1 MRKQIIGLLAGV
13 TLLAMGAAVGS
24 AADAD
29 VSQPVQ
35 SAQPSA
41 SPTQTASPDSTQ
53 KPLFIGNTT
62 KIADKAY
69 TGRKDLRVVVIESG
83 VTEIGARA
91 FDGCTNL
98 GLVFIPKSVTQVGK
112 KAFNQC
118 PNLLVLMESGIAQS
132 VVDEMYQ
139 QELQFR
145 IGPTYKAGE
154 KLVINPYRIGYP
166 QVGRYWSVNNIRYKV
181 VKKTDT
187 EREVVAMNLSYAKNS
202 DKNKVKKVVIP
213 NTVALAGKTYRVVGV
228 NKNAFKGLK
237 KLTTVT
243 IGKNVRNIGAK
254 AFYGCK
260 KLKTVKIQTKKCTFS
275 GKSIWKKTS
284 KKLVVKV
291 PKSVLKK
298 MRKQLKKSGLKAKAV
313 KAA

>member
-41 SPTQTASPDSTQ
+41 SPTQTASPNSTQ
-53 KPLFIGNTT
+53 EPLIINGTT
-62 KIADKAY
+62 KVADKAY
-69 TGRKDLRVVVIESG
+69 AGRKDLCVVVIESG
-83 VTEIGARA
+83 VTEIGANA
-91 FDGCTNL
+91 FDGCINL
-98 GLVFIPKSVTQVGK
+98 HAVYIPKSVTKVGK

-145 IGPTYKAGE
+145 VGP
-154 KLVINPYRIGYP
+154 
-166 QVGRYWSVNNIRYKV
+166 
-181 VKKTDT
+181 DT
-187 EREVVAMNLSYAKNS
+187 EREVVAMNLSYAKKS

-213 NTVALAGKTYRVVGV
+213 NTVSLAGKTYRVVGV

-237 KLTTVT
+237 NLTTVT

-291 PKSVLKK
+291 PKSALKK

>member
-1 MRKQIIGLLAGV
+1 M
-13 TLLAMGAAVGS
+13 
-24 AADAD
+24 
-29 VSQPVQ
+29 
-35 SAQPSA
+35 
-41 SPTQTASPDSTQ
+41 
-53 KPLFIGNTT
+53 
-62 KIADKAY
+62 
-69 TGRKDLRVVVIESG
+69 
-83 VTEIGARA
+83 
-91 FDGCTNL
+91 
-98 GLVFIPKSVTQVGK
+98 
-112 KAFNQC
+112 
-118 PNLLVLMESGIAQS
+118 
-132 VVDEMYQ
+132 
-139 QELQFR
+139 
-145 IGPTYKAGE
+145 
-154 KLVINPYRIGYP
+154 
-166 QVGRYWSVNNIRYKV
+166 GRYWSVNNIRYKV

-237 KLTTVT
+237 NLTTVT

-260 KLKTVKIQTKKCTFS
+260 KLKNVKIQTKKCTFS

-291 PKSVLKK
+291 PKSALKK

>member
-53 KPLFIGNTT
+53 EPLIIKGTT
-62 KIADKAY
+62 KVADKAY
-69 TGRKDLRVVVIESG
+69 AGRKDLRVVVIESG

-98 GLVFIPKSVTQVGK
+98 GLVFIPKSVTKVGK

-145 IGPTYKAGE
+145 VGPTYKAGE
-154 KLVINPYRIGYP
+154 DHHH
-166 QVGRYWSVNNIRYKV
+166 SH
-181 VKKTDT
+181 
-187 EREVVAMNLSYAKNS
+187 S
-202 DKNKVKKVVIP
+202 
-213 NTVALAGKTYRVVGV
+213 
-228 NKNAFKGLK
+228 
-237 KLTTVT
+237 
-243 IGKNVRNIGAK
+243 
-254 AFYGCK
+254 C
-260 KLKTVKIQTKKCTFS
+260 
-275 GKSIWKKTS
+275 
-284 KKLVVKV
+284 
-291 PKSVLKK
+291 
-298 MRKQLKKSGLKAKAV
+298 
-313 KAA
+313 

>member
-69 TGRKDLRVVVIESG
+69 TGRKDHRDDVIESG

-98 GLVFIPKSVTQVGK
+98 GLVFIPKSVTKVGK

-139 QELQFR
+139 QELQFL
-145 IGPTYKAGE
+145 IGPTY
-154 KLVINPYRIGYP
+154 
-166 QVGRYWSVNNIRYKV
+166 
-181 VKKTDT
+181 
-187 EREVVAMNLSYAKNS
+187 
-202 DKNKVKKVVIP
+202 
-213 NTVALAGKTYRVVGV
+213 
-228 NKNAFKGLK
+228 
-237 KLTTVT
+237 
-243 IGKNVRNIGAK
+243 
-254 AFYGCK
+254 
-260 KLKTVKIQTKKCTFS
+260 
-275 GKSIWKKTS
+275 
-284 KKLVVKV
+284 
-291 PKSVLKK
+291 
-298 MRKQLKKSGLKAKAV
+298 
-313 KAA
+313 